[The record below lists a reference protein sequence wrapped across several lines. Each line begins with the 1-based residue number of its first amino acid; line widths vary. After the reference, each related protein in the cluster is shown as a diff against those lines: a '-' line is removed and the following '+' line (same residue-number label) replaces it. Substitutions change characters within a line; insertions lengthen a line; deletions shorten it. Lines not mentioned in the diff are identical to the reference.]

1 MAGRLS
7 RNRLA
12 QQLEIQSMV
21 WPGLLFLLV
30 FAYVPM
36 YGVRIAF
43 EDYNI
48 ITGFDGA
55 KWVGLK
61 YFQQFLMD
69 PNLLN
74 VLRNTFVLNILGL
87 VIGFPAPILLAIL
100 ITELRNVAFKRA
112 AQTASYLPH
121 FLSWVIYGGI
131 LLEVISPTGVLNAAL
146 QSVGIIEKPI
156 NFIGVGQYFYGI
168 FTIASVLKSM
178 GFSSILFVAAIT
190 GVDNDMYEAALIDG
204 CSRRQKIW
212 YITLPSIM
220 GTVVIMLIF
229 QISAILNTGMEQLLI
244 LQNSLNLRYSQ
255 TLDTYTYKIGMEQLR
270 FSYSTAVG
278 LLKSLVSVLL
288 LLGANYA
295 SHKLTDKGLF

>member
-7 RNRLA
+7 RNRLV

-48 ITGFDGA
+48 ITGFEGA

-61 YFQQFLMD
+61 YFEQFLMD

-204 CSRRQKIW
+204 CSRGQKIW

-288 LLGANYA
+288 LLGANYV

>member
-7 RNRLA
+7 RNRLV

-48 ITGFDGA
+48 ITGFEGA

-61 YFQQFLMD
+61 YFEQFLMD

-87 VIGFPAPILLAIL
+87 LIGFPAPILLAIL
-100 ITELRNVAFKRA
+100 ITELRNVAFKRV

-131 LLEVISPTGVLNAAL
+131 LLEVVSPTGVLNAAL
-146 QSVGIIEKPI
+146 QSVGIIEEPI
-156 NFIGVGQYFYGI
+156 NFIGIGQYFYGI

-204 CSRRQKIW
+204 CSRGQKIW

-288 LLGANYA
+288 LLGANYV

>member
-7 RNRLA
+7 RNRLV

-48 ITGFDGA
+48 ITGFEGA

-61 YFQQFLMD
+61 YFEQFLMD

-87 VIGFPAPILLAIL
+87 LIGFPAPILLAIL
-100 ITELRNVAFKRA
+100 ITELRNVAFMRA

-131 LLEVISPTGVLNAAL
+131 LLEVVSPTGVLNAAL
-146 QSVGIIEKPI
+146 QSVGIIEEPI

>member
-100 ITELRNVAFKRA
+100 ITELRNVAFKRV

-131 LLEVISPTGVLNAAL
+131 LLEVVSPTGVLNAAL
-146 QSVGIIEKPI
+146 QSVGIIEEPI

>member
-7 RNRLA
+7 RNRLV

-48 ITGFDGA
+48 ITGFEGA

-61 YFQQFLMD
+61 YFEQFLMD

-146 QSVGIIEKPI
+146 QSVGIIEEPI

-178 GFSSILFVAAIT
+178 GFSSILLRPPPPTKWRGYWKRKPLLHRSRLIRHEPEHEKSGHAGERGRWNISDNFIFF
-190 GVDNDMYEAALIDG
+190 GVLMQCLYWQLYPVTAL
-204 CSRRQKIW
+204 Q
-212 YITLPSIM
+212 
-220 GTVVIMLIF
+220 
-229 QISAILNTGMEQLLI
+229 
-244 LQNSLNLRYSQ
+244 
-255 TLDTYTYKIGMEQLR
+255 
-270 FSYSTAVG
+270 
-278 LLKSLVSVLL
+278 
-288 LLGANYA
+288 
-295 SHKLTDKGLF
+295 

>member
-7 RNRLA
+7 RNRLV

-48 ITGFDGA
+48 ITGFEGA

-61 YFQQFLMD
+61 YFEQFLMD

-87 VIGFPAPILLAIL
+87 LIGFPAPILLAIL
-100 ITELRNVAFKRA
+100 ITELRNVAFKRV

-131 LLEVISPTGVLNAAL
+131 LLEVVSPTGVLNAAL
-146 QSVGIIEKPI
+146 QSVGIIEEPI

-204 CSRRQKIW
+204 CSRGQKIW